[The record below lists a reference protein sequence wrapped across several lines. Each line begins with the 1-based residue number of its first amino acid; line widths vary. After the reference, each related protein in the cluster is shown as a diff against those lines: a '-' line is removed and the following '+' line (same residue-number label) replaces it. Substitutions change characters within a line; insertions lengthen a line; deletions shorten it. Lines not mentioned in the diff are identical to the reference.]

1 MVSAAFKTVFAQVS
15 GEDMHAQW
23 DQVVSTLEGRFDKG
37 AALMVAAKEEV
48 LAFTA
53 FPTEHWRQIWSTNPL
68 ERLNKELKRRCRV
81 VGIFPNEASVIRL
94 GGAVL
99 LDVHD
104 EWVSAERR
112 YFSEASMAKLYRVVD
127 NDDAPSKSSRPLTDR
142 RRGLHA
148 QSPPLGGTPAG
159 CVEPHRC
166 ASIAGGSPGWCRSG
180 RHPRDISGRVACWP
194 RRNNRCVR
202 PWSPGTVL

>member
-1 MVSAAFKTVFAQVS
+1 VQLVISDQHAGLVAAIKRCFQGASHQRCRVHFARNLLAMIPKGHQPMVSAAFKTVFAQVS
-15 GEDMHAQW
+15 GEDMAAQW

-37 AALMVAAKEEV
+37 AALMTGAKEEV

-112 YFSEASMAKLYRVVD
+112 YFSESSMAKLYRVVD
-127 NDDAPSKSSRPLTDR
+127 NEDASVKELTPSD
-142 RRGLHA
+142 
-148 QSPPLGGTPAG
+148 
-159 CVEPHRC
+159 
-166 ASIAGGSPGWCRSG
+166 
-180 RHPRDISGRVACWP
+180 
-194 RRNNRCVR
+194 
-202 PWSPGTVL
+202 

>member
-1 MVSAAFKTVFAQVS
+1 VQLIISDQHTGLISAIKRCFKEASHQRCRVHFTRNLLATIPKRHQPMVSAAFKTVFAQVS
-15 GEDMHAQW
+15 GPDMHAQW
-23 DQVVSTLEGRFDKG
+23 DRVVTTLEDRFAKG
-37 AALMVAAKEEV
+37 VAFTTGTKEEV
-48 LAFTA
+48 LALTA

-112 YFSEASMAKLYRVVD
+112 YFSEASIAKLYRVVD
-127 NDDAPSKSSRPLTDR
+127 NDNAPVEELTSSD
-142 RRGLHA
+142 
-148 QSPPLGGTPAG
+148 
-159 CVEPHRC
+159 
-166 ASIAGGSPGWCRSG
+166 
-180 RHPRDISGRVACWP
+180 
-194 RRNNRCVR
+194 
-202 PWSPGTVL
+202 